1 MSAKLLS
8 DRSDAATER
17 TTAHLKAAIREI
29 DGAFGAGYAAAN
41 PTLVSAF
48 VQSASLESI
57 VLSGES
63 VAMLLDTRAD
73 RSVNQLCAAM
83 ESLRP
88 RLFG

>member
-8 DRSDAATER
+8 DRSDAAAER
-17 TTAHLKAAIREI
+17 TTAHLKAAIHEI
-29 DGAFGAGYAAAN
+29 DGAFGDGYAAAN
-41 PTLVSAF
+41 PALVAAF
-48 VQSASLESI
+48 LQSASLESI

-63 VAMLLDTRAD
+63 VATLLDNRAE
-73 RSVNQLCAAM
+73 RSVAQLCSAM